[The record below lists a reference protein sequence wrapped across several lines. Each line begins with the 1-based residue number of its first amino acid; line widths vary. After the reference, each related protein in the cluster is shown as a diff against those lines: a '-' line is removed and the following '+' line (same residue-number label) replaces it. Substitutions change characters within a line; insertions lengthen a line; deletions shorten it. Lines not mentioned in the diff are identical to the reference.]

1 MNQIKID
8 VTRKVLQKLRTTECK
23 VEDCSWSYPSSSPP
37 LSPFLAIGET
47 ESPHPSPAV
56 GDIERVVGTLEE
68 EVGDDDLRE
77 KELESK
83 LMDLGRV
90 YALRGASFARRGNVA
105 AALEALHEA
114 RNNILKSD
122 ILKSVVSAP
131 LLPPPSQFLAKERCE
146 ETKDDDLRRRGLESK
161 LIDLVRVYT
170 LRVASFSRRGNV
182 MTALKALGEARNN
195 ILKSMFLEKEAED
208 DDMRRRELMSKLM
221 DLVKVYAIRA
231 IAFSRRGDA
240 MATLEA
246 LCEATK
252 NIIKSHKRR
261 GICIARV
268 FSSPKGYPSIKV
280 GVVGRMEA
288 DSEFRGKWWVSFGA
302 LLGRTLVGVVVG

>member
-1 MNQIKID
+1 M
-8 VTRKVLQKLRTTECK
+8 VARKALHEARINILKSMVSAHLL
-23 VEDCSWSYPSSSPP
+23 SSSPP
-37 LSPFLAIGET
+37 PQ
-47 ESPHPSPAV
+47 SPAV

-195 ILKSMFLEKEAED
+195 ILKSMVSVPLLPPPPQFLEKEAED

-252 NIIKSHKRR
+252 NIIK
-261 GICIARV
+261 
-268 FSSPKGYPSIKV
+268 
-280 GVVGRMEA
+280 
-288 DSEFRGKWWVSFGA
+288 
-302 LLGRTLVGVVVG
+302 